1 MAQQASAASQPSP
14 VLFFETLNAHQRT
27 AALKGAIELDLFTAI
42 AEGANT
48 AQAAAKRCAASERGT
63 RILCDYLVIIGFL
76 TKDGN
81 RYGLTPDTAVFLDR
95 RSPAYIG
102 AAAKFLGSQMLT
114 DGFKD
119 IAASVRKGG
128 TTLEG
133 EGNVAPNNPIWVEF
147 AHSMAPMMTLPAEG
161 IAKLLAV
168 DDGRKMKVLDIAAGH
183 GIFGITLA
191 RHNPNVEVVA
201 VDWPN
206 VLEVAKG
213 NAKKAGVES
222 RYRTLPGSAFD
233 VDYGTGYNLVLLT
246 NFLHHFDLPTC
257 EKLLKKVH
265 AALADG
271 GRAVTLEF
279 VPNEDRVSP
288 PMAASFSLMML
299 GGTPGGDAYTF
310 SEYQRLFAGA
320 GFSRSEL
327 HQLPPTFEQVVI
339 ADK

>member
-27 AALKGAIELDLFTAI
+27 AALKGAIDLDLFTAI

-48 AQAAAKRCAASERGT
+48 AQAAAQRCAASERGT

-76 TKDGN
+76 SKEGN

-95 RSPAYIG
+95 RSPAYLG
-102 AAAKFLGSQMLT
+102 AATKFLGSQMLT

-119 IAASVRKGG
+119 IAACVRKGG
-128 TTLEG
+128 SILEG
-133 EGNVAPNNPIWVEF
+133 EGNVSPNNPIWVEF
-147 AHSMAPMMTLPAEG
+147 AHSMAPLMTLPAEC

-183 GIFGITLA
+183 GVFGITLA

-206 VLEVAKG
+206 VLEVAKE

-222 RYRTLPGSAFD
+222 RYRTIPGSAFE
-233 VDYGTGYNLVLLT
+233 VDYGAGYNLILLT

-265 AALADG
+265 AALAAG
-271 GRAVTLEF
+271 GRALALEF
-279 VPNEDRVSP
+279 VPNEDRISP
-288 PMAASFSLMML
+288 PNAASFSMIML
-299 GGTPGGDAYTF
+299 GTTPSGDAYTF

-320 GFSRSEL
+320 GFSRTEL